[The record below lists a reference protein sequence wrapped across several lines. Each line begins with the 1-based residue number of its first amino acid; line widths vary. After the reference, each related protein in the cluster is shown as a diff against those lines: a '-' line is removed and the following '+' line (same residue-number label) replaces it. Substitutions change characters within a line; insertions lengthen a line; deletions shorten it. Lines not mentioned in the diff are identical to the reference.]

1 MFGFR
6 GGESPETL
14 ARKRGYMVSARERWT
29 FLTRFD
35 VSVIKNEGQ
44 LVSIVR
50 DRSSRT
56 LDETRQ
62 DVHAWMAGK
71 DFEDHPAAAPVAL
84 GAGA

>member
-6 GGESPETL
+6 GGESPETV
-14 ARKRGYMVSARERWT
+14 ARKGGYMESARARWT

-35 VSVIKNEGQ
+35 VSVIKNHGQ

-56 LDETRQ
+56 LDETRA
-62 DVHAWMAGK
+62 DVDAWMVGK
-71 DFEDHPAAAPVAL
+71 DFEDRPAAAAAP